1 MERCFPFVLV
11 TLFLKEI
18 WGHYFLIVT
27 PGSPMLLSKE
37 ILECCRRTFQQET
50 ILNHKLSQ
58 YLWKKVK
65 LEEHTGEWRE
75 RGPGWEGSV
84 GGKESSCGVLQ
95 SKRWERRDTLGTWRT
110 CGTWIYRSGKRL
122 APEKEARVSKEEV
135 KWGHTRRA
143 PQLCQPCPSGKGLP
157 QRLTAP
163 SSKAILSYLCWLKLP
178 APSLRPQVRCA
189 SHCTVSS
196 WNLLG
201 SYMGTLQTSHSKMN
215 SSVLTPG
222 TILGKS
228 LSPLHTQTR
237 SHTSLI
243 SKDPGDLSGKH
254 NL

>member
-1 MERCFPFVLV
+1 MEPYHQQISPNMKNHWPMERGPHTRKPIISF
-11 TLFLKEI
+11 
-18 WGHYFLIVT
+18 G
-27 PGSPMLLSKE
+27 
-37 ILECCRRTFQQET
+37 
-50 ILNHKLSQ
+50 LSQ
-58 YLWKKVK
+58 HLWKKVK

-75 RGPGWEGSV
+75 RGSGWEGSV